1 MKSKFIYFFLICTCL
16 FCCNKKNSNTFILD
30 GEINGLRDSSMI
42 LLSYLLL
49 INDKYTEVNDTAY
62 IKDSRF
68 IFKNNIDDLIAAFLS
83 FENTSIRLY
92 LEPVTMHL
100 KINKERPWEYKLSS
114 TQIEPENQVLRGKL
128 KIKEE
133 ELHKEINI
141 AYDIIEKLNLS
152 VKSRDSLLD
161 LLEKNRSHRDSIIKQ
176 MDVIKLNYISENKN
190 SKIAPDLIFLMSKN
204 ELNDIDTLKKYYDNL
219 SKDIKKTSLGKLANK
234 QIEKIKLIL
243 EGRNIT
249 VGSAAPDFS
258 RLDFSGKEIQLSK
271 FYSQNYVLLDFWAS
285 WCKPCLVQI
294 PQMKELY
301 KISTNN
307 QLKIIGISLD
317 EDRQQWLDTIEKC
330 ELDEW
335 TQILS
340 QSDFDID
347 YFASNIADLYGIETI
362 PQYLLIDKQGQLI
375 IRWQHLGRDEIQYIK
390 NLISN
395 TLPQNKVIYPNECQ

>member
-1 MKSKFIYFFLICTCL
+1 
-16 FCCNKKNSNTFILD
+16 
-30 GEINGLRDSSMI
+30 MI

-68 IFKNNIDDLIAAFLS
+68 IFKNHIDDLIAAFLS

-100 KINKERPWEYKLSS
+100 KINKERPWEYKLSG
-114 TQIEPENQVLRGKL
+114 TQIESENQVLRGKL

-190 SKIAPDLIFLMSKN
+190 SKIAPDLIFLMLKN

-301 KISTNN
+301 KISINN

-317 EDRQQWLDTIEKC
+317 EDRKQWLDTIEKC
-330 ELDEW
+330 ELDDW

-375 IRWQHLGRDEIQYIK
+375 VRWQHLGRDEIQYIK

-395 TLPQNKVIYPNECQ
+395 TLPQNKVIYTNECQ